1 MCGLEK
7 SHPAVAHT
15 WYTDNTSLGD
25 KFVDIKDHMENLIT
39 LGPSCG
45 YFIDPTKIILVVSK
59 KYFLQEQ
66 DLFWGLGLL
75 VVTENRYFGGFLWES
90 PARQEGVDE

>member
-45 YFIDPTKIILVVSK
+45 YFIDPTKGILVVSK
-59 KYFLQEQ
+59 KDFLQAQ

-75 VVTENRYFGGFLWES
+75 VVTGNHYFGGFLWES
-90 PARQEGVDE
+90 PAQQEWVDG